1 MSQHTLTLL
10 RFTYKKLKEKLTVSD
25 SKKLFHEQFPYVIP
39 GLYKKIVDEILVE
52 LNLLNHQNEFKQDDL
67 FCVGLTETFKE
78 FTKGY
83 SPDTHLDL
91 LFESL
96 CSSTNFEAK
105 EIKEI
110 SQKSQKEFS
119 DKSSKDIFKLLK
131 EKSNAK
137 LYPSRILNLG
147 IYILI
152 SNSKD
157 FKEKN
162 EIEIN
167 NKISEKS
174 QKEFENKS
182 FNDTLK
188 ILKEKSN
195 SKLYSSRILNLGIY
209 IIISNSPDFKGGN
222 ESDTN
227 KIIPDIFEKLNLSIN
242 KAEKDIGIYKST
254 ISKMEQAKELIE
266 ELKIKDKKKDKNK

>member
-39 GLYKKIVDEILVE
+39 GLYKRIVDEMLVE
-52 LNLLNHQNEFKQDDL
+52 LNLLNHQNEFTKEYL
-67 FCVGLTETFKE
+67 FCIGLTETFKE
-78 FTKGY
+78 LMKGY
-83 SPDTHLDL
+83 KPENHLDL

-110 SQKSQKEFS
+110 SQKSQKEFN
-119 DKSSKDIFKLLK
+119 DKKSKDILKLLK
-131 EKSNAK
+131 EKNNSK

-152 SNSKD
+152 SKAQD

-162 EIEIN
+162 G
-167 NKISEKS
+167 SEM
-174 QKEFENKS
+174 
-182 FNDTLK
+182 ND
-188 ILKEKSN
+188 
-195 SKLYSSRILNLGIY
+195 
-209 IIISNSPDFKGGN
+209 IISN
-222 ESDTN
+222 
-227 KIIPDIFEKLNLSIN
+227 IFENLNLSTN

-254 ISKMEQAKELIE
+254 ILKMLQAKELIE
-266 ELKIKDKKKDKNK
+266 ELRKNSKQGK